1 MTSWKPLILLATT
14 GRPQLIASSS
24 TIPND
29 ARLHGVQ
36 NTDPDTR

>member
-1 MTSWKPLILLATT
+1 MRLATT

-24 TIPND
+24 TMPND

-36 NTDPDTR
+36 WTSALV